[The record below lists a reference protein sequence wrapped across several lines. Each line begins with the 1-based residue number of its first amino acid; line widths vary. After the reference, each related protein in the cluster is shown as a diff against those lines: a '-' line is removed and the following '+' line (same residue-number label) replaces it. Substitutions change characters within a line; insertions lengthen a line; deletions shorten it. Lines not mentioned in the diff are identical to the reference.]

1 MGYTEQDIM
10 DAHVFMNEVMLENDR
25 LSAAKE
31 ALRVKIEE
39 KARLE
44 RRKKKTMATREEHM
58 ALEGM
63 IQKLREKAEQLEVD
77 AATVASM
84 LVRLENELL
93 EARPQ

>member
-1 MGYTEQDIM
+1 M
-10 DAHVFMNEVMLENDR
+10 
-25 LSAAKE
+25 
-31 ALRVKIEE
+31 
-39 KARLE
+39 
-44 RRKKKTMATREEHM
+44 TREEHM

-93 EARPQ
+93 ETRPQ